1 MICRMV
7 KALMAGLILAMG
19 LMMMVFAL
27 SAIQTIDWCLD
38 NDIEIPWQSLVLL
51 LMSGLWAAIVVAVP
65 REWYDDLKKALT
77 NLTKE

>member
-1 MICRMV
+1 MIWRMV